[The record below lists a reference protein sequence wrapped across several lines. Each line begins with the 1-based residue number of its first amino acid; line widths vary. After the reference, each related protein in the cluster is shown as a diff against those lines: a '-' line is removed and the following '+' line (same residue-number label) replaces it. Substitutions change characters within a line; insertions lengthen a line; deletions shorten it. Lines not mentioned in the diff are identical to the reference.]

1 MTKGL
6 YSAVQTYSSI
16 AQDLLAGRGLAN
28 GDLTVVQSRFQN
40 PQWSDFAALS
50 AAIKEIFQALISLR
64 ASLEQQQAAS
74 SQTTTTVTAFFIV
87 MVVLANVAYYPVII
101 SRLNRS
107 IKGNRALL
115 LLLPEDVIHSVRV
128 LRETMAA
135 LAKRLL

>member
-1 MTKGL
+1 M
-6 YSAVQTYSSI
+6 A
-16 AQDLLAGRGLAN
+16 R
-28 GDLTVVQSRFQN
+28 
-40 PQWSDFAALS
+40 
-50 AAIKEIFQALISLR
+50 LR
-64 ASLEQQQAAS
+64 ACPIA
-74 SQTTTTVTAFFIV
+74 VC
-87 MVVLANVAYYPVII
+87 VLCGIHQPYRFII